1 MPNASKNETNLNW
14 RQMLQSI
21 LPSIHIFF
29 GQVEQYMMDEIK
41 SHWNGRAEEYDKN
54 VRQVI
59 YSERD
64 RIAWQKIFVQALG
77 GEKLKILD
85 VGTGPGIVA
94 NLLSDLGHD
103 VTGVDVSDS
112 MLKMA
117 MKNSDSLHHSLE
129 FVQGDAE
136 RLPFESGSFDAVV
149 NRYVLWTLP
158 DPMKALAEWRRVLKP
173 GGRLVV
179 VDGIWYR
186 RGKDK
191 PFTKKLM
198 QKLSVPLVIIT
209 ERRVPKSHDLNDGI
223 MDNLWSS
230 SQKRP
235 EADAEMF
242 KNLGFSQIRIVDALN
257 KRLLTNLD
265 YLKNGHCGERFM
277 ISGIK

>member
-1 MPNASKNETNLNW
+1 MK
-14 RQMLQSI
+14 
-21 LPSIHIFF
+21 
-29 GQVEQYMMDEIK
+29 DEIK
-41 SHWNGRAEEYDKN
+41 THWNGRAAEYDKN

-59 YSERD
+59 YSDRERVT
-64 RIAWQKIFVQALG
+64 WQKIFIQALG
-77 GEKLKILD
+77 SEKLKILD

-103 VTGVDVSDS
+103 VTGVDVSES
-112 MLKMA
+112 MIKKA
-117 MKNSDSLHHSLE
+117 MENSDALHHSLE
-129 FVQGDAE
+129 LVQGDGE

-179 VDGIWYR
+179 VDGTWYR

-191 PFTKKLM
+191 PLTKKLL
-198 QKLSVPLVIIT
+198 QKLSVPLVMIT
-209 ERRVPKSHDLNDGI
+209 ERRVPKCHDLDDDI
-223 MDNLWSS
+223 MNNLWSS
-230 SQKRP
+230 NLKRP
-235 EADAEMF
+235 EADADMF
-242 KNLGFSQIRIVDALN
+242 KSLGFSQILIVNALN

-277 ISGIK
+277 ISGVK